1 MNYRMFPILS
11 LFITTFM
18 FRVNGQSFEVQQL
31 VFDIQKLAQEKQL
44 LTDLYKGYEILDKGY
59 GAIRD
64 VSKGS
69 FDLHKAFLDGLLTVS
84 PIVKQY
90 RKVTDLINLQVLLVN
105 SYRSAWSRLKM
116 TPYLSPAELDLISNT
131 YTGIFNQAFQLLS
144 SLTMILTDGQL
155 RANDG
160 ERISQIDELYSGMQ
174 KEWINLQSIN
184 NQAGWLAIQRAAAAN
199 DNTTIKQLYGLT
211 F

>member
-1 MNYRMFPILS
+1 MNYRICPILFLFVMTS
-11 LFITTFM
+11 LF
-18 FRVNGQSFEVQQL
+18 RVKAQSFEVQQL
-31 VFDIQKLAQEKQL
+31 VLDIQKLAQEKQL
-44 LTDLYKGYEILDKGY
+44 LTDLYRGYEILDKGY

-64 VSKGS
+64 ISKGS

-84 PIVKQY
+84 PAVKQY
-90 RKVTDLINLQVLLVN
+90 RKVTDLINLQVQLVS
-105 SYRSAWSRLKM
+105 SYQSAWSRLKKA
-116 TPYLSPAELDLISNT
+116 PYFSPAELDLLANT
-131 YTGIFNQAFQLLS
+131 YSGIFNQALQLLN

-174 KEWINLQSIN
+174 KEWTNLQSIN
-184 NQAGWLAIQRAAAAN
+184 NQAGWLAIQRAVAAN

>member
-1 MNYRMFPILS
+1 MIYKICPIL
-11 LFITTFM
+11 FVIITAALP
-18 FRVNGQSFEVQQL
+18 RVNAQSFEVQQL
-31 VFDIQKLAQEKQL
+31 VLDIQKLAQEKQL
-44 LTDLYKGYEILDKGY
+44 LTDLYHGYEILEKGY

-84 PIVKQY
+84 PAVKQY
-90 RKVTDLINLQVLLVN
+90 QKVADLINLQVQLVS
-105 SYRSAWSRLKM
+105 SYRSAWSRLKK
-116 TPYLSPAELDLISNT
+116 TPYFSPAELDLLTNT
-131 YTGIFNQAFQLLS
+131 YSGIFNQTLNLLN

-174 KEWINLQSIN
+174 KEWTDLQLIN

-199 DNTTIKQLYGLT
+199 DNKTVQQLYGLT

>member
-1 MNYRMFPILS
+1 MIYKICPILF
-11 LFITTFM
+11 LFITTSLP
-18 FRVNGQSFEVQQL
+18 RVNAQSFEVQQL
-31 VFDIQKLAQEKQL
+31 VLDIQKLAQEKQL
-44 LTDLYKGYEILDKGY
+44 LTDLYHGYEILDKGY

-84 PIVKQY
+84 PAVKQY
-90 RKVTDLINLQVLLVN
+90 QKVADLINLQVQLVS
-105 SYRSAWSRLKM
+105 SYRSAWSRLKKI
-116 TPYLSPAELDLISNT
+116 PYFSPAELDLLTNT
-131 YTGIFNQAFQLLS
+131 YSGVFNQALNLLN

-174 KEWINLQSIN
+174 KEWTDLQSIN

-199 DNTTIKQLYGLT
+199 DNKTVQQLYGLT